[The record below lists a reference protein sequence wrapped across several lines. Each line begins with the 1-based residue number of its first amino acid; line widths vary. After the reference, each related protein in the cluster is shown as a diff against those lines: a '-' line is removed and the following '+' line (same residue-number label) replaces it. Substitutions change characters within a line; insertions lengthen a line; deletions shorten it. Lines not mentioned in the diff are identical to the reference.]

1 MFSQSCYECKVEW
14 GRRGAREAAERG
26 DIVIIVDVLSFSST
40 VVAALTAGAMIYPY
54 PPELDGNKYAASI
67 GAKYILGRAEA
78 ARTGNPTLSPVTF
91 NEEHRNQRYVLSS
104 LNGAYCSWI
113 ASKVPALL
121 IGSLLNASAVAVLAD
136 KLQQETGAAIT
147 VVPCGE
153 MWNDAREN
161 EDRLR
166 PSIEDYLGAGA
177 ILAKLSGGKSPE
189 AQVSAGA
196 FTSSENRLKELV
208 WDSGSGRE
216 LRERGY
222 EDDVRYCSQ
231 LNVSGIVPI
240 MKDGRFI
247 EGNEISV
254 RSEPCTFLVDQDD

>member
-1 MFSQSCYECKVEW
+1 MFSQAPFKGKMEW

-26 DIVIIVDVLSFSST
+26 DIVIIVDVLSFSSAI
-40 VVAALTAGAMIYPY
+40 VAALSAGAIIFPY
-54 PPELDGNKYAASI
+54 PPNLDGNKYANSI

-113 ASKVPALL
+113 ASRVPALL
-121 IGSLLNASAVAVLAD
+121 IGSLLNASAVAVIAEE
-136 KLQQETGAAIT
+136 LQQETGADIT
-147 VVPCGE
+147 VVACGE
-153 MWNDAREN
+153 LWNDAGEN

-177 ILAKLSGGKSPE
+177 ILAELSGKKSAE
-189 AQVSAGA
+189 AEVCSGA
-196 FTSSENRLKELV
+196 FKSTESRLKELV

-222 EDDVRYCSQ
+222 EEDVHYCSQ
-231 LNVSGIVPI
+231 LNLTDIVPVL
-240 MKDGRFI
+240 KEGRFI
-247 EGNEISV
+247 IYK
-254 RSEPCTFLVDQDD
+254 